1 MIMGESLVLSPEI
14 PDADFELSGYFVPSS
29 LNSGDLK
36 ILWGSISAVMYDLCI
51 SLILGFPDQI
61 LDDAGY
67 KIADFEIVITIMC
80 S

>member
-14 PDADFELSGYFVPSS
+14 PDADFKLSGYFVPSS

-51 SLILGFPDQI
+51 SLIS
-61 LDDAGY
+61 
-67 KIADFEIVITIMC
+67 K
-80 S
+80 